1 MLATRLFEITG
12 RTLIVCREQTMGR
25 NRMDL
30 KLKGRRALVTGSS
43 SGIGEGIARMLA
55 QEGCAVVVHGRNH
68 ERAEKVAA
76 DINAAGVAIGDLSTD
91 EGAAAVHAEARTA
104 LRGNIEVLIN
114 NAGGSSTGNTTKTP
128 IQISAADFVS
138 NYHTNMLAAVRLC
151 RLAVPD
157 MVAAKWGRVIN
168 VSSAV
173 AVQPNNLG
181 ADYSGAKAAL
191 NNFTVSLA
199 GSLKGVGVTVN
210 TVSPGIIMVDGLLRF
225 GRKKYGDANL
235 TIEEV
240 TQRLAADKVFDLPPA
255 GRLGTP
261 EDLAVVVCTLAS
273 PMSGFVTG
281 ANYRVDGGQ
290 IRSVN

>member
-1 MLATRLFEITG
+1 
-12 RTLIVCREQTMGR
+12 
-25 NRMDL
+25 MDL
-30 KLKGRRALVTGSS
+30 RLAGRRALVTGSS

-55 QEGCAVVVHGRNH
+55 QEGAAVVVHGRNR
-68 ERAEKVAA
+68 ERADRVATA
-76 DINAAGVAIGDLSTD
+76 IGAAGVAIGDLSTD
-91 EGAAAVHAEARTA
+91 EGAAAVHEQVLAA
-104 LRGNIEVLIN
+104 LGADIEILVN

-128 IQISAADFVS
+128 VEIGIADWVS
-138 NYHTNMLAAVRLC
+138 NYHANALSSVRMC
-151 RLAVPD
+151 RLSVPA
-157 MVAAKWGRVIN
+157 MVAAGFGRVIN

-181 ADYSGAKAAL
+181 ADYSGAKAAS

-225 GRKKYGDANL
+225 GRQKYGDPDL
-235 TIEEV
+235 TIEGV
-240 TQRLAADKVFDLPPA
+240 TQRLAADDVFELPPA

-261 EDLAVVVCTLAS
+261 DDLALIVCTLAS
-273 PMSGFVTG
+273 PLSGFVTG

-290 IRSVN
+290 VRSLN

>member
-1 MLATRLFEITG
+1 
-12 RTLIVCREQTMGR
+12 
-25 NRMDL
+25 MDL

-55 QEGCAVVVHGRNH
+55 QEGCKVVVHGRNR

-76 DINAAGVAIGDLSTD
+76 DIKAAGVAIGDLSTD
-91 EGAAAVHAEARTA
+91 EAAAAVHAEARTA
-104 LRGNIEVLIN
+104 LGGNIEILIN

-128 IQISAADFVS
+128 IQISPADFVS
-138 NYHTNMLAAVRLC
+138 NYHTNMLASVRLC

-199 GSLKGVGVTVN
+199 GSLKGAGVTVN
-210 TVSPGIIMVDGLLRF
+210 TVSPGVIMVDGLIRF
-225 GRKKYGDANL
+225 GRHKYGDSSL
-235 TIEEV
+235 TIEQITALMV
-240 TQRLAADKVFDLPPA
+240 ADKIFDLPPA
-255 GRLGTP
+255 GRLGVP
-261 EDLAVVVCTLAS
+261 DDIAVIVCTLAS
-273 PMSGFVTG
+273 PLSGFVTG

-290 IRSVN
+290 IRSLN